1 MLGVGLPPAFM
12 RAFSNANV
20 NAATSSQ
27 QSNPPASNGA
37 VPPPQIATRPGPSDW
52 AQIGSS
58 IYDGDYVVLRNNAWK
73 GCTIYHSTGAQEV
86 RGEKKSGGDVSV
98 SRIDNQYAW
107 CIRKV
112 IFDAD
117 VKAFVLPTL
126 EILPRRQPIL
136 KSDFVVFIAPNNPD
150 LVMGTQKPQPFGNN
164 GDYRVQLIHFPLVT
178 ANQLTNYGVTE
189 KFKRFISFGL
199 WNNEKKQIDFLAQ
212 ALGVWTFHAI
222 GVDNQPQIVYGSKP
236 LNIRNVWTEFKSK
249 EASIW
254 DSRNPIALIV
264 QSTFHG
270 GRNLTMAAGSNGQTV
285 KLALSNK
292 DSDDKA
298 GWIIDGWHGNH
309 YPVQRVLAPVQQP
322 PPPPQVAPG
331 VPAPQQPIPNLTE
344 MIQKPPPIDIPG
356 LTYDPQTGV
365 NRPTT
370 LESKTQDQQRRTWLE
385 RMVYRILGVYW
396 DDMSYLQQILTLG
409 VVFVLLPLLIGFLV
423 KIIALF

>member
-1 MLGVGLPPAFM
+1 MM
-12 RAFSNANV
+12 T
-20 NAATSSQ
+20 AAT
-27 QSNPPASNGA
+27 AEGA
-37 VPPPQIATRPGPSDW
+37 VVPPPEIAVRPGPSDW

-58 IYDGDYVVLRNNAWK
+58 IYDGDYVVLRNKAWK
-73 GCTIYHSTGAQEV
+73 GCTIYHSSGAREV
-86 RGEKKSGGDVSV
+86 RGEKKPGGDVPV

-112 IFDAD
+112 IFDTS

-126 EILPRRQPIL
+126 EILPQRQPIL
-136 KSDFVVFIAPNNPD
+136 KSDYVVFIAPDSPD
-150 LVMGTQKPQPFGNN
+150 MVMGTKKPPPSGNN

-178 ANQLTNYGVTE
+178 ENHLTNSGAAQ
-189 KFKRFISFGL
+189 KLQRFVSFGM
-199 WNNEKKQIDFLAQ
+199 WNNERNHIDFLAQ
-212 ALGVWTFHAI
+212 ALGVWTFHTV
-222 GVDNQPQIVYGSKP
+222 GVDNQPQIVYGSRP
-236 LNIRNVWTEFKSK
+236 MNIRNVWTEFKSK

-254 DSRNPIALIV
+254 DSGSPVALII

-322 PPPPQVAPG
+322 PPPPQIEPG
-331 VPAPQQPIPNLTE
+331 VPAPQHTIPDLTE
-344 MIQKPPPIDIPG
+344 MIQNPPPQEIPG
-356 LTYDPQTGV
+356 LTYDPQTGT

-370 LESKTQDQQRRTWLE
+370 LENQTQHQERRTWLE
-385 RMVYRILGVYW
+385 KMVYRILGVYW

-409 VVFVLLPLLIGFLV
+409 VVFVLLPLFIGLII
-423 KIIALF
+423 KIT